1 MDCCELAANAFPA
14 PSKFWRR
21 KPLPFVPADTLLISV
36 VNPTYPT
43 VVVIIIILAVVFNV
57 FLVLVLL
64 HLRKSFSS
72 ERRRISSGSKIFASS
87 SSRESSSTEKYKCFP
102 ALLVTIIVL
111 LALVFFKT
119 LPLKDLVF
127 VLPPGS

>member
-43 VVVIIIILAVVFNV
+43 VVVITIILVAVFNV
-57 FLVLVLL
+57 SVFVLVLL
-64 HLRKSFSS
+64 LPKSPFSS

-87 SSRESSSTEKYKCFP
+87 SSR
-102 ALLVTIIVL
+102 
-111 LALVFFKT
+111 
-119 LPLKDLVF
+119 
-127 VLPPGS
+127 